1 MSTTYAENRA
11 FAGSFD
17 DADRLRRLRRISKV
31 ARLMDT
37 AIRIP
42 GTGISFGGD
51 SIVGLVPG
59 IGDAG
64 AALVSLWIVNE
75 ARRLGMP
82 TRKLVKMLANV
93 GIDTFG
99 GAVPIVG
106 DIFDVFFKANR
117 KNLAIILEHFDED
130 VALDESDEPRPMKDI
145 TPNARRAA

>member
-1 MSTTYAENRA
+1 MSATYAETD
-11 FAGSFD
+11 GL
-17 DADRLRRLRRISKV
+17 DRTEHLRRLRRVAKV

-64 AALVSLWIVNE
+64 TAMVSLWIVNE

-82 TRKLVKMLANV
+82 SHKLAKMVGNV
-93 GIDTFG
+93 GLDFG
-99 GAVPIVG
+99 LGAVPLVG
-106 DIFDVFFKANR
+106 DVFDLFFKANR
-117 KNLAIILEHFDED
+117 KNLAIILDHFGED
-130 VALDESDEPRPMKDI
+130 GLIDDRGDIRPMKDI
-145 TPNARRAA
+145 TPKAKTRR

>member
-1 MSTTYAENRA
+1 MSATYAHADA
-11 FAGSFD
+11 FREVD
-17 DADRLRRLRRISKV
+17 HIRRLRRVARV

-59 IGDAG
+59 IGDAAT
-64 AALVSLWIVNE
+64 AAVSLWIVNE

-82 TRKLVKMLANV
+82 AHKLAKMLANV
-93 GIDTFG
+93 GVDVFG
-99 GAVPIVG
+99 GAVPLVG

-117 KNLAIILEHFDED
+117 RNLAMILDHFGED
-130 VALDESDEPRPMKDI
+130 GLIDDRGDIHEMKDI
-145 TPNARRAA
+145 TPKRKAAR